1 MLLAFAILPQPGFVP
16 PSPPAE
22 KATTSQDQT
31 RQASTGDGAGDARP
45 ARLRYLKQSVSKS
58 ERFSFFFLLSSNDEH
73 PPKSQ
78 NLS

>member
-31 RQASTGDGAGDARP
+31 RQASTGDMGPGTLGPRDCGSP
-45 ARLRYLKQSVSKS
+45 NVFLSSS
-58 ERFSFFFLLSSNDEH
+58 FFLL
-73 PPKSQ
+73 PSQ
-78 NLS
+78 LE

>member
-16 PSPPAE
+16 RSPPAE

-45 ARLRYLKQSVSKS
+45 ARLRYLKLKRQQV
-58 ERFSFFFLLSSNDEH
+58 RTFFFLL
-73 PPKSQ
+73 PSQ
-78 NLS
+78 LE